1 MWVSEGYKLEESPAS
16 DDELEGPLQAA
27 QRPPA
32 NVHYSAHLQ
41 ARSLPSTACTESHL
55 RQGSREEKKRK
66 DYGFWHQFNE
76 KPRIILGCPADKAP
90 HMQLAAVVVAV

>member
-1 MWVSEGYKLEESPAS
+1 
-16 DDELEGPLQAA
+16 
-27 QRPPA
+27 
-32 NVHYSAHLQ
+32 
-41 ARSLPSTACTESHL
+41 L